1 VANRASYGV
10 EDMTMV
16 LDVRSHVLHR
26 RLAAFA
32 AALFFVTACASAAPE
47 LDVATEAA
55 AMAPTEPA
63 AVAPTEPAPMAPT
76 EPAAVAPTEPA
87 AIAPTEAPV
96 SAATVELPNIEVVQ
110 ISTAATAD
118 LAAFAEPGATLLWF
132 WAPH

>member
-1 VANRASYGV
+1 
-10 EDMTMV
+10 MTMV

-55 AMAPTEPA
+55 AM
-63 AVAPTEPAPMAPT
+63 
-76 EPAAVAPTEPA
+76 APTEPA